1 MAGIAGDITS
11 ADSASYDGLSRFGD
25 LLLLAGSLNMTL
37 FVFNLIPLLP
47 LDGGHLAGATY
58 EALRRRLA
66 RRRGRPDPGPVDTAR
81 LTPLSYGVAVAFI
94 AMTALLVVADFVN
107 PVSLF

>member
-1 MAGIAGDITS
+1 M
-11 ADSASYDGLSRFGD
+11 
-25 LLLLAGSLNMTL
+25 
-37 FVFNLIPLLP
+37 
-47 LDGGHLAGATY
+47 
-58 EALRRRLA
+58 
-66 RRRGRPDPGPVDTAR
+66 DTAR

>member
-58 EALRRRLA
+58 EALRQASRPPPRTARPGAGGHGAPHAAQL
-66 RRRGRPDPGPVDTAR
+66 RRRRRVHSR
-81 LTPLSYGVAVAFI
+81 
-94 AMTALLVVADFVN
+94 
-107 PVSLF
+107 